1 MDSTKLYLTG
11 RCPYCNTTLDYA
23 EGRDAVRCHA
33 CDRTVP
39 TAKLLLDTASVGD
52 EILPEDRFVIENVTT
67 VSAGLIYFNH
77 FCESFDW
84 TAFANTAAL
93 TLPRFNAIAE
103 SYKLKYATNPLTYV
117 LDFRRI
123 VVPVAKKIE
132 ALKKLEE
139 DLVSRRASDISIL
152 FSYFDKYSMIA
163 ERIGE
168 EKESM
173 KRTLV
178 QDIELATKYGAE
190 AEIVEN
196 LRNSLVEFVK
206 AIDAVKPADD
216 IKESGVFTR
225 FKNEKDAQLAR
236 SLAEAGIDA
245 AATYA
250 KAQKLLEANDI
261 ENALHLLLAIRGYK
275 DSAAIIER
283 HVKTFSYNGELV
295 ALAGKHFYLCDGV
308 HTYFDVNDPTGYK
321 KCPCKNLFEIV
332 GGVPAK
338 KPTVTGITRLLG
350 AFGTRIFF
358 IKTDT
363 HICVYNTEKSDVFI
377 PEQVLYTAP
386 LGDFAIDD
394 EYYDIKYT
402 EDKSR
407 LFLRK
412 KLRSPKEQKRG
423 CALFGKKKKRGPR
436 VDRRNNY
443 TIILLDMDNVT
454 AKDILPEV
462 IDVMDYFGDSIFY
475 TYLSPDTALPS
486 FHVYNIKTEK
496 DEAILNSECI
506 IHALV
511 DGKIIYSLY
520 APNQYNLNLY
530 VIDVKTKAAKLI
542 ASNVNSYYAY
552 SGNKVFY
559 TVGSADLAR
568 LCSYDIENAECAEI
582 LNGIGEIVNL
592 GEDFIYYMK
601 GADRNA
607 VLMRTSTDGKENI
620 RIASRV
626 CRIVRMAGGYIY
638 YVNSHDELHAVR
650 TDGQGDTLIARE
662 VSRSDVIIDDKSIFY
677 LRREMVG
684 DISIDED
691 GFSYSLYKT
700 DLKGKNLSKL
710 AFNVVSIKEY
720 DSKTIYLSTKE
731 NASFTVRRPVEL
743 DAYETAETTALLT
756 SYKKLDKESGE
767 ITDVLTLGT
776 PNPESREFR
785 VGCRLFRK
793 TRTMNGTVEKN
804 ARHQSYVRRGVAR
817 IGAVYDEELAALA
830 EAEAEKGKK

>member
-1 MDSTKLYLTG
+1 MDSMELYLTG
-11 RCPYCNTTLDYA
+11 RCPYCNTTLDYK
-23 EGRDAVRCHA
+23 EGRGAVRCHA
-33 CDRTVP
+33 CERTVP
-39 TAKLLLDTASVGD
+39 TAQLLLDTASVGD
-52 EILPEDRFVIENVTT
+52 DILPEDRFVIENVTT

-84 TAFANTAAL
+84 AAFANTAAL

-132 ALKKLEE
+132 ALKKLEGE
-139 DLVSRRASDISIL
+139 LVCRRASDISIL

-168 EKESM
+168 EKEGM
-173 KRTLV
+173 KRTLM
-178 QDIELATKYGAE
+178 QDIELAAKYGAE
-190 AEIVEN
+190 AEIIEN
-196 LRNSLVEFVK
+196 LKKSLAEFIK

-216 IKESGVFTR
+216 IKQSGVFTR

-236 SLAEAGIDA
+236 TLAESGINA
-245 AATYA
+245 AATYE
-250 KAQKLLEANDI
+250 KAQKLLAGGDI

-275 DSAAIIER
+275 DSTTIIER

-295 ALAGKHFYLCDGV
+295 ELAGTHFFLCDGV

-321 KCPCKNLFEIV
+321 KCPCKNLYEIV
-332 GGVPAK
+332 DGVPVK

-358 IKTDT
+358 IKNDT
-363 HICVYNTEKSDVFI
+363 HICVYNTKKSDVFI

-394 EYYDIKYT
+394 EYYDVKFT

-407 LFLRK
+407 LFIRK
-412 KLRSPKEQKRG
+412 KLRSPKEEKRG
-423 CALFGKKKKRGPR
+423 CALFRKKRRGPR

-454 AKDILPEV
+454 AKDVLPEV

-486 FHVYNIKTEK
+486 FHVYNIKTET

-520 APNQYNLNLY
+520 APNPYNLNLY
-530 VIDVKTKAAKLI
+530 VIDIQTKAAKEI
-542 ASNVNSYYAY
+542 AKNINSYYAY
-552 SGNKVFY
+552 SGNKIFY
-559 TVGSADLAR
+559 TVGSAELAR
-568 LCSYDIENAECAEI
+568 LCSYDTASGEIAEI
-582 LNGIGEIVNL
+582 LNGMIGDVVSL

-607 VLMRTSTDGKENI
+607 VLMRTSTNGKENI

-626 CRIVRMAGGYIY
+626 SRIIRMAGGYIY
-638 YVNSHDELHAVR
+638 YVNSRDELHAVR
-650 TDGQGDTLIARE
+650 TDGQGDLVIARE
-662 VSRSDVIIDDKSIFY
+662 VSRGDVIIDDKNIFY

-684 DISIDED
+684 DISTSED
-691 GFSYSLYKT
+691 GFSYSLYAT
-700 DLKGKNLSKL
+700 TLKGKNLRKI

-720 DSKTIYLSTKE
+720 DDKTIYLCTKE
-731 NASFTVRRPVEL
+731 NASFTIRRPVEL
-743 DAYETAETTALLT
+743 DTYETAETTALLT
-756 SYKKLDKESGE
+756 TYKKLDKQSGE
-767 ITDVLTLGT
+767 ITDVLTLGA
-776 PNPESREFR
+776 PNAESREFR
-785 VGCRLFRK
+785 VGCRLSKK
-793 TRTMNGTVEKN
+793 TRTVSGTVIKHT
-804 ARHQSYVRRGVAR
+804 RRQSYVRKGVAR

-830 EAEAEKGKK
+830 EAEAEK

>member
-11 RCPYCNTTLDYA
+11 RCPYCGTTLDYA
-23 EGRDAVRCHA
+23 EGRCAVLCHA

-39 TAKLLLDTASVGD
+39 TEKLLLDVASVGED
-52 EILPEDRFVIENVTT
+52 ILPEDRFVIENVTT

-132 ALKKLEE
+132 ALKKLEGE
-139 DLVSRRASDISIL
+139 LVSRRASDISVL
-152 FSYFDKYSMIA
+152 FSYFDRYSMIA

-196 LRNSLVEFVK
+196 LKKSLVEFVK

-236 SLAEAGIDA
+236 TLASAGIDA
-245 AATYA
+245 AATYE
-250 KAQKLLEANDI
+250 KAQKLLEGGDI

-283 HVKTFSYNGELV
+283 HVKTFSYDGELV
-295 ALAGKHFYLCDGV
+295 ELAGKHFYLCDGV

-321 KCPCKNLFEIV
+321 KCPCKNLYEIV
-332 GGVPAK
+332 DGVPVK

-358 IKTDT
+358 IKNDT
-363 HICVYNTEKSDVFI
+363 HICVYNTKKSDVFI

-394 EYYDIKYT
+394 EYYDVKYT

-412 KLRSPKEQKRG
+412 KLRSPKEEKRG
-423 CALFGKKKKRGPR
+423 CALFRKKKRGPR

-454 AKDILPEV
+454 AKDVLPEV

-475 TYLSPDTALPS
+475 TYLSPETALPS
-486 FHVYNIKTEK
+486 FHVYNIKTET

-530 VIDVKTKAAKLI
+530 VIDIKTKVAKAI
-542 ASNVNSYYAY
+542 ASNINSYYAY
-552 SGNKVFY
+552 SGAKIFY
-559 TVGSADLAR
+559 TVGSAELAR
-568 LCSYDIENAECAEI
+568 LCSYDLETDENAEI
-582 LNGIGEIVNL
+582 LNGIGDVVNL

-601 GADRNA
+601 GSDRNA

-626 CRIVRMAGGYIY
+626 SRIVRIAGGYIY

-650 TDGQGDTLIARE
+650 TDGQGDLLIARE
-662 VSRSDVIIDDKSIFY
+662 VSRGDVIIDDKSIFY

-684 DISIDED
+684 DVSTSED

-700 DLKGKNLSKL
+700 NLKGKSLKKI

-720 DSKTIYLSTKE
+720 DDKTIYLATKE
-731 NASFTVRRPVEL
+731 NASFTIRKPIEL
-743 DAYETAETTALLT
+743 DTYETTETTALLT

-767 ITDVLTLGT
+767 IVDILTLGT
-776 PNPESREFR
+776 PSPENREFR
-785 VGCRLFRK
+785 VGCRLFKK
-793 TRTMNGTVEKN
+793 TRTVSGAVIKN
-804 ARHQSYVRRGVAR
+804 TRHTSYVRRGVAR

-830 EAEAEKGKK
+830 AAEAEKNK